1 MGELKV
7 TRTVMVTN
15 PEGLHVRP
23 CDLISKLARKYQ
35 AQIEVILGAERADAK
50 SILSLLTVAA
60 AAQHG
65 AQLTL
70 EAVGGDAADALDAL
84 AALFVSNFAQE

>member
-1 MGELKV
+1 MGETKV
-7 TRTVMVTN
+7 TRTVSVTN

-35 AQIEVILGAERADAK
+35 AQIEIVSGTERADAK

-60 AAQHG
+60 TAQHG
-65 AQLTL
+65 TQLTL
-70 EAVGGDAADALDAL
+70 EAQGADAQTAIE
-84 AALFVSNFAQE
+84 AITALFVGNFTQE